1 MICESVFFAATVKQL
16 CEIELG
22 LVSQCCLSDHIR
34 NGKRDYIANLL
45 LKINAKARTPPSIL
59 SISINPEL

>member
-1 MICESVFFAATVKQL
+1 MNIVFFAATVKQL

-34 NGKRDYIANLL
+34 NGKIDYIANLL
-45 LKINAKARTPPSIL
+45 LKINAKARIPL
-59 SISINPEL
+59 SVLLINIKPEL